1 MRPQIFVRHLSATR
15 FENVFNPYKDRCA
28 YHDRSNA
35 PAVRRRNLRT
45 LLEAALEAETD
56 TIWVARDLGYRGGRR
71 TGVALTDDV
80 NLTSISALFGGVP
93 LDRPTRG
100 DVVAERTAAVIWR
113 VLSKIDQPIF
123 LWNVFP
129 FHPHEPENDFSNR
142 CHTRAERDASLPF
155 LYDLIEMLAPKRLIA
170 IGRDAQDALSDFDIK
185 VIGVRH
191 PSYGGQRDFLN
202 GVCKAHGVCIDDET
216 DNGQM
221 SFLDGNQA
229 ASAGSVAA

>member
-1 MRPQIFVRHLSATR
+1 MKPQTFVRHLSSAR
-15 FENVFNPYKDRCA
+15 YEHVFNPYTDRCHL
-28 YHDRSNA
+28 HDRSDA
-35 PAVRRRNLRT
+35 AEVRRRNLRL
-45 LLEAALEAETD
+45 LLEAALESGTD

-80 NLTSISALFGGVP
+80 HLASMSRLFGGVP

-113 VLSKIDQPIF
+113 VLMKIDQPIF

-142 CHTRAERDASLPF
+142 CHTRSERDSSLPF
-155 LYDLIEMLAPKRLIA
+155 LYALIEMLAPKRLIA
-170 IGRDAQDALSDFDIK
+170 IGRDAQQALSGVDIE

-202 GVCKAHGVCIDDET
+202 GVCAAHSVGIDEDADAE
-216 DNGQM
+216 QM
-221 SFLDGNQA
+221 SFMEGGQA
-229 ASAGSVAA
+229 ASAGSAAA

>member
-1 MRPQIFVRHLSATR
+1 MRPQTLIRHLSVTR
-15 FENVFNPYKDRCA
+15 FENVFNPYTDRCPH
-28 YHDRSNA
+28 HDRSDA

-45 LLEAALEAETD
+45 LLEAALEAKTD

-80 NLTSISALFGGVP
+80 HLTSISALFGGVP

-113 VLSKIDQPIF
+113 VLTKIDQPIF

-155 LYDLIEMLAPKRLIA
+155 LYALIDMLVPKRLIA
-170 IGRDAQDALSDFDIK
+170 IGRDAQDALSSFDIE

-191 PSYGGQRDFLN
+191 PSYGGQRDFLS
-202 GVCKAHGVCIDDET
+202 GVCEAHGVGIDD
-216 DNGQM
+216 DADDGQM
-221 SFLDGNQA
+221 SFLDGDQA

>member
-1 MRPQIFVRHLSATR
+1 MKPQTFVRHLSSTR
-15 FENVFNPYKDRCA
+15 FENVFNPYTDRCPL
-28 YHDRSNA
+28 HDRSDA

-45 LLEAALEAETD
+45 LLEAALEFKTD

-80 NLTSISALFGGVP
+80 HLTSISTLFGGVP

-170 IGRDAQDALSDFDIK
+170 IGRDAQDALSGFDIE

-202 GVCKAHGVCIDDET
+202 GVCEAHGVCIDD
-216 DNGQM
+216 DDDRQM
-221 SFLDGNQA
+221 SLLDDDQA
-229 ASAGSVAA
+229 ASASSVAA